1 MEPDSLLQ
9 RLQTATENANF
20 LSQWENGFVESLLE
34 QFNKRGRLSPK
45 QVEIL
50 ERIETQK
57 LSKTARSANQQ
68 WVVNYDEEKRRV
80 AMICAKY
87 YLKTGYFTALATN
100 VVNSPDFTP
109 TERAWKKMCQ
119 NKYALKV
126 VAEHDVPAKYAVG
139 MVVEFRSTAD
149 WGMKRGA
156 NGMPCVVIS
165 SGGDIVSAAKGS
177 KPYKVL
183 PYGSVKM
190 VDCEERH
197 LKKCK
202 KPKKKSTNFVD
213 NDISF

>member
-1 MEPDSLLQ
+1 MNPDSLLK
-9 RLQTATENANF
+9 RLQAATESASL

-50 ERIETQK
+50 ERIEIHK
-57 LSKTARSANQQ
+57 LSKEAQGAVQE
-68 WVVNYDEEKRRV
+68 WAVNYDEEKRRI

-87 YLKTGYFTALATN
+87 YLKTGYFTVLATN
-100 VVNSPDFTP
+100 IVSDPDYMP
-109 TERAWKKMCQ
+109 TERGWKKMCE
-119 NKYALKV
+119 NKYAKKV
-126 VAEHDVPAKYAVG
+126 VAEHDAPIKYAVG
-139 MVVEFRSTAD
+139 SVVEFRSTAD
-149 WGMKRGA
+149 WNMKRATG
-156 NGMPCVVIS
+156 GMPCIVIS
-165 SGGDIVSAAKGS
+165 SGGDIMSAAKGS

-202 KPKKKSTNFVD
+202 KPKKKA
-213 NDISF
+213 

>member
-1 MEPDSLLQ
+1 MNPDSLKQ
-9 RLQTATENANF
+9 RLQSATKHANL

-57 LSKTARSANQQ
+57 LSKAAREAIQT
-68 WVVNYDEEKRRV
+68 WAADYDDEKRRI

-87 YLKTGYFTALATN
+87 YLKSGYLTDLATN
-100 VVNSPDFTP
+100 IINTPDYIP

-126 VAEHDVPAKYAVG
+126 VATHDAPVKYAIG
-139 MVVEFRSTAD
+139 AVVDFRSTAD
-149 WGMKRGA
+149 WRMKTLA
-156 NGMPCVVIS
+156 NGMPCVVIA

-183 PYGSVKM
+183 PYGSVK
-190 VDCEERH
+190 VVECEERH
-197 LKKCK
+197 LKKHK
-202 KPKKKSTNFVD
+202 KAKKAKKVVD
-213 NDISF
+213 NSVSF

>member
-1 MEPDSLLQ
+1 MNPDSLKQ
-9 RLQTATENANF
+9 RLQSATKHANL

-57 LSKTARSANQQ
+57 LSKAAREAIQT
-68 WVVNYDEEKRRV
+68 WAADYDDEKRRI

-87 YLKTGYFTALATN
+87 YLKSGYFTDLATN
-100 VVNSPDFTP
+100 IVNTPDYIP

-126 VAEHDVPAKYAVG
+126 VATHDAPVKYAIG
-139 MVVEFRSTAD
+139 AVVDFRSTAD
-149 WGMKRGA
+149 WRMKTLA
-156 NGMPCVVIS
+156 NGMPCVVIA

-183 PYGSVKM
+183 PYGSVK
-190 VDCEERH
+190 VVECEERH
-197 LKKCK
+197 LKKHK
-202 KPKKKSTNFVD
+202 KAKKAKKVVD
-213 NDISF
+213 NSVSF

>member
-1 MEPDSLLQ
+1 MNPDSLKQ
-9 RLQTATENANF
+9 RLQSATKHANL

-57 LSKTARSANQQ
+57 LSKAAREAIQT
-68 WVVNYDEEKRRV
+68 WAADYDDEKRRI

-87 YLKTGYFTALATN
+87 YLKSGYFTDLATN
-100 VVNSPDFTP
+100 IVNTPDYIP

-126 VAEHDVPAKYAVG
+126 VATHDAPVKYAIG
-139 MVVEFRSTAD
+139 AVVDFRSTAD
-149 WGMKRGA
+149 RRMKTLA
-156 NGMPCVVIS
+156 NGMPCVVIA

-183 PYGSVKM
+183 PYGSVK
-190 VDCEERH
+190 VVECEERH
-197 LKKCK
+197 LKKHK
-202 KPKKKSTNFVD
+202 KAKKAKKVVD
-213 NDISF
+213 NSVSF

>member
-1 MEPDSLLQ
+1 MNPDSLLQ
-9 RLQTATENANF
+9 RLQTATVNANL
-20 LSQWENGFVESLLE
+20 LSQWENGFVESLVE

-57 LSKTARSANQQ
+57 LSKTARDASQQ
-68 WVVNYDEEKRRV
+68 WVATYDDAKRRV

-87 YLKTGYFTALATN
+87 YLKTGYFTNLATD
-100 VVNSPDFTP
+100 VVNNPDFTP

-126 VAEHDVPAKYAVG
+126 VAEYDAAPKYAVG
-139 MVVEFRSTAD
+139 SVIEFRATAD
-149 WGMKRGA
+149 WSMKNRTK
-156 NGMPCVVIS
+156 GMPCIVIS

-190 VDCEERH
+190 IDCEERH

-202 KPKKKSTNFVD
+202 KPKKKA
-213 NDISF
+213 

>member
-1 MEPDSLLQ
+1 MNPDILQ
-9 RLQTATENANF
+9 RLQKVTESAHL
-20 LSQWENGFVESLLE
+20 LSQWENGFVESLLQ

-45 QVEIL
+45 QIEIL

-57 LSKTARSANQQ
+57 LSKEAQGAIQE
-68 WVVNYDEEKRRV
+68 WAANYDAEKQRI
-80 AMICAKY
+80 ALICAKY
-87 YLKTGYFTALATN
+87 YLKTGYFTDLATN
-100 VVNSPDFTP
+100 IVHVPDYIP
-109 TERAWKKMCQ
+109 TERAWKKMCE
-119 NKYALKV
+119 NKYARKV
-126 VAEHDVPAKYAVG
+126 VAEHDAPAKYAVG
-139 MVVEFRSTAD
+139 SVVEFRSTAD
-149 WGMKRGA
+149 WGMKRSA

-202 KPKKKSTNFVD
+202 KPKKKA
-213 NDISF
+213 

>member
-1 MEPDSLLQ
+1 MNSDILQ
-9 RLQTATENANF
+9 RLQSATKHANL

-57 LSKTARSANQQ
+57 LSKAAREAIQT
-68 WVVNYDEEKRRV
+68 WAADYDDEKRRI

-87 YLKTGYFTALATN
+87 YLKSGYFTHLATDI
-100 VVNSPDFTP
+100 VNIPDYIP

-126 VAEHDVPAKYAVG
+126 IAEHDAPAKYAIG
-139 MVVEFRSTAD
+139 AVVDFRSTAD
-149 WGMKRGA
+149 WRMKTLA
-156 NGMPCVVIS
+156 NGMPCVVIA

-183 PYGSVKM
+183 PYGSVK
-190 VDCEERH
+190 VIECEERH
-197 LKKCK
+197 LKKHK
-202 KPKKKSTNFVD
+202 KAKKAKKVVD
-213 NDISF
+213 NSVSF